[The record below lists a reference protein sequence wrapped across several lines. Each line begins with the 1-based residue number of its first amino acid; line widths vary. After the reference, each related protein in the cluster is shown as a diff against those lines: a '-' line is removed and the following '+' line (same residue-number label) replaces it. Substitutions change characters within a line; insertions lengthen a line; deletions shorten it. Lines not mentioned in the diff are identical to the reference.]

1 MALTEF
7 GVNHPM
13 AVRLWAKR
21 AMAETSDERAISAL
35 GAVSGEADSLLAM
48 LDTALRISRA
58 EAGIHEYIQTTR
70 GWDRSVY
77 RIERSGKQRV
87 PVVYLVTYLPETREF
102 IESGRVFEIHLD
114 AASGRVVG
122 ENPLVRAG
130 DTKDIRQ

>member
-1 MALTEF
+1 M
-7 GVNHPM
+7 NRPY
-13 AVRLWAKR
+13 AVAFLVLASTL
-21 AMAETSDERAISAL
+21 AASAL
-35 GAVSGEADSLLAM
+35 AQSQGARAGPFLKEPAFAELSG
-48 LDTALRISRA
+48 SRA

-102 IESGRVFEIHLD
+102 IESGRVLEIHLD